1 MCSLIARQRFPSW
14 RGRIPEIK
22 PSKYGLAGIL
32 PLQPQFIKKPVK
44 VSADAAWLLL
54 ILLLM
59 NVEISMAS
67 GIYGWRNSS
76 YHHFISAVIRRAAT
90 DSPVK
95 YCQLAKKPLKKGR
108 QSPSS
113 LHPGGKTTFKPPED
127 VYNIVQLLFLHRPL
141 LEAKW
146 RWTKYFIE
154 WALMTFAFSFFFKW
168 ADLFK
173 EKKKVYEK
181 HKLTSDGE
189 FNLQWS
195 HRLKNIKSF
204 YLNSNKNH
212 VSHRSSG
219 CFQLHLK
226 AYYFQVR

>member
-1 MCSLIARQRFPSW
+1 MHSLIARQRFPGW
-14 RGRIPEIK
+14 RGRISEIK

-44 VSADAAWLLL
+44 ASADTAWLLL

-76 YHHFISAVIRRAAT
+76 YHHFISAVIRRAAA

-95 YCQLAKKPLKKGR
+95 YCQLTKKNSEKG
-108 QSPSS
+108 SS
-113 LHPGGKTTFKPPED
+113 EPVQPVSTGGKTTFKPPED

-146 RWTKYFIE
+146 RRTKYFIE
-154 WALMTFAFSFFFKW
+154 WALMTFAYFFF
-168 ADLFK
+168 LN
-173 EKKKVYEK
+173 EQICLRGKKSIWKTQTNFRWRV
-181 HKLTSDGE
+181 
-189 FNLQWS
+189 
-195 HRLKNIKSF
+195 
-204 YLNSNKNH
+204 
-212 VSHRSSG
+212 
-219 CFQLHLK
+219 
-226 AYYFQVR
+226 

>member
-1 MCSLIARQRFPSW
+1 MRSLIAWQRFPGW
-14 RGRIPEIK
+14 RGRISEIK
-22 PSKYGLAGIL
+22 PSKYGLASIL

-44 VSADAAWLLL
+44 ASVDTAWLLL

-76 YHHFISAVIRRAAT
+76 YHHFISAVIRRAAA
-90 DSPVK
+90 DSLVK
-95 YCQLAKKPLKKGR
+95 YCQLAKKPWKRVVGAR
-108 QSPSS
+108 PAFIQ
-113 LHPGGKTTFKPPED
+113 GGKTTSKPPED

-154 WALMTFAFSFFFKW
+154 WALMTFAYFFFFKW

-173 EKKKVYEK
+173 EKKKYMNN
-181 HKLTSDGE
+181 T
-189 FNLQWS
+189 N
-195 HRLKNIKSF
+195 
-204 YLNSNKNH
+204 
-212 VSHRSSG
+212 
-219 CFQLHLK
+219 
-226 AYYFQVR
+226 